1 MTTRMA
7 AAALLAALIFG
18 PATAQEE
25 SSNRV
30 AEATDWAVFV
40 EDDPHECWGVSKPQ
54 QTVNTKDGR
63 QVQVRRGDILLFVAF
78 RPEDGDTGEVAFTG
92 GYPFDEGSNVTL
104 DIGGETFELF
114 TEGQWAWPGDDEED
128 AAIVAAMKRG
138 VEAVAVGMS
147 SRGTRTE
154 DTFSL
159 IGFTEAMDEAAA
171 QCSASG

>member
-7 AAALLAALIFG
+7 AAALLAAFTFG
-18 PATAQEE
+18 PAIAQE

-30 AEATDWAVFV
+30 AESTDWAVFV
-40 EDDPHECWGVSKPQ
+40 EDDPQECWGVSKPK

-63 QVQVRRGDILLFVAF
+63 VVQVRRGDILLFVAF
-78 RPEDGDTGEVAFTG
+78 RPGDGDTGEVAFTG
-92 GYPFDEGSNVTL
+92 GYPFRDGSNVTL

-114 TEGQWAWPGDDEED
+114 TEGEWAWPGGDQED
-128 AAIVAAMKRG
+128 AEIVAAMKRG
-138 VEAVAVGMS
+138 VEAKLIGVS

-159 IGFTEAMDEAAA
+159 MGFSEAMDEAAA